1 MKADGDRAEDAAA
14 AWLERQGLRLRD
26 RNFRSRF
33 GEIDLICDDHGT
45 LVFVEVRKRS
55 SQRFGGAAESITATK
70 RDRLLATARIYL
82 ASLKHD
88 MPCRFDAVLIDGTG
102 EIEWIRD
109 AFGA

>member
-14 AWLERQGLRLRD
+14 AWLERHGLQLRD

-33 GEIDLICDDHGT
+33 GEIDLICDHHGT

-55 SQRFGGAAESITATK
+55 SQRFGGAAESITAAK
-70 RDRLLATARIYL
+70 RSRLLATARIYL

-88 MPCRFDAVLIDGTG
+88 MPCRFDAVLIDGAG